1 MVTGILTLL
10 PLPLALR
17 FGKGMGR
24 LFYYLD
30 RRHREI
36 TKQNLR
42 VSLEKGLSDAELARI
57 AISCFENLGLSL
69 TEMVRAEKMAVSEI
83 MKNITI
89 EGMEHYKDA
98 IRQGK
103 GVVLLGAH
111 FGSWELLGII
121 ISIIFQKGYVVA
133 RKLDNPFVERKLGRI
148 RSSKGNLTLNK
159 NDAFWEMI
167 RLLKKGEIV
176 GVLMDQNVSRREGV
190 FVPFFGQP
198 ACTNKGLAMIL
209 LKTGT
214 PAVPIFMVRRP
225 DGTHRVEIKPAVS
238 LIHTGNLKS
247 DIRENTAQITRSIED
262 MVRKHP
268 EQWFWMHRRWKT
280 KEEGQG

>member
-1 MVTGILTLL
+1 MTLLAWHEVSMITIAHYLQYVALSMLTGVLALL
-10 PLPLALR
+10 PLPLAIR
-17 FGKGMGR
+17 FGKGLGR
-24 LFYYLD
+24 IFYIFD
-30 RRHREI
+30 KRHREV
-36 TKQNLR
+36 TKQNIRASLGTGLR
-42 VSLEKGLSDAELARI
+42 QADLDRI

-69 TEMVRAEKMAVSEI
+69 TEMVRAEKMTAPEL

-89 EGMEHYKDA
+89 EGMENYQAA

-103 GVVLLGAH
+103 GVVLIGAH

-121 ISIIFQKGYVVA
+121 ISIILKRVYAVA
-133 RKLDNPFVERKLGRI
+133 RKLDNPFIERKLGRI

-167 RLLKKGEIV
+167 RLLKNGEIV
-176 GVLMDQNVSRREGV
+176 AVLMDQNVTRREGV

-214 PAVPIFMVRRP
+214 PAVPVFMVRRP
-225 DGTHRVEIKPAVS
+225 DGTHRVEIKPAIS
-238 LIHTGNLKS
+238 LVHTGNLKS
-247 DIRENTAQITRSIED
+247 DIRENTAQI
-262 MVRKHP
+262 
-268 EQWFWMHRRWKT
+268 
-280 KEEGQG
+280 